1 MLTES
6 RVAALKAPA
15 LGQQEHRDHR
25 VTGLRLR
32 IGAGGTKTWIFR
44 GRAGAR
50 IVNKKLGTFPGM
62 GLATARIEAER
73 LLEAIAKGGS
83 AEAVER
89 TFGAVAGFWI
99 KNVAKR
105 KNDSWRLQQRQL
117 ELHVLPVWGE
127 RKITDIRRA
136 HVRDLVEALEGDVLP
151 NRILTLIK
159 TIFRFALSRD
169 WIDFSPAD
177 AIRKPKDEKERDRV
191 LTMVELAWIWK
202 ASRLAGY
209 PFGPFTMLLILTAQ
223 RRTEVASMRWRDLDL
238 DGGNWIIRSDD
249 TKADRK
255 HLVPLSPL
263 AVQTLKDLPRMGD
276 YVFTSDGESHISGFA
291 SAKAKLDGF
300 IAGLKGP
307 VEPWRFHDLRRTAAT
322 HMVRLGI
329 LETVVGRVLNHALTG
344 VTAKVYALHSY
355 APEKR
360 QALDA
365 WAEDLTKAIDGASAD
380 PQLRAVSC

>member
-15 LGQQEHRDHR
+15 SGQIEHRDHR
-25 VTGLRLR
+25 ITGLRLR

-44 GRAGAR
+44 GRAGVR

-89 TFGAVAGFWI
+89 TFGAVSDFWV

-105 KNDSWRLQQRQL
+105 KNDSWQLQQRQL
-117 ELHVLPVWGE
+117 ELHVLPAWGE

-177 AIRKPKDEKERDRV
+177 AISKLKDEKERDRV
-191 LTMVELAWIWK
+191 LTMMELVRIWK
-202 ASRLAGY
+202 AAKLAGY
-209 PFGPFTMLLILTAQ
+209 PFGPFSMLLILTAQ

-238 DGGNWIIRSDD
+238 DAGNWIIRSDD

-263 AVQTLKDLPRMGD
+263 AVQTLRDLPCMGE
-276 YVFTSDGESHISGFA
+276 YVFTSDGESHISGYA

-300 IAGLKGP
+300 IAGLKGS

-322 HMVRLGI
+322 HMVRLGV

-365 WAEDLTKAIDGASAD
+365 WAQDLAKAIEGTSAH
-380 PQLRAVSC
+380 PQLRAVS

>member
-15 LGQQEHRDHR
+15 SGQQEHRDHR

-89 TFGAVAGFWI
+89 TFGAVADFWI

-105 KNDSWRLQQRQL
+105 KNDSWQLQQRQL
-117 ELHVLPVWGE
+117 ELHVLPAWGE

-191 LTMVELAWIWK
+191 LTMMELAWIWK
-202 ASRLAGY
+202 AARLAGY

-238 DGGNWIIRSDD
+238 DAGNWIIRSDD

-263 AVQTLKDLPRMGD
+263 AVQNLKDLPRMGD
-276 YVFTSDGESHISGFA
+276 YVFTSDGESHISGYA

-300 IAGLKGP
+300 IAGLKGS

-329 LETVVGRVLNHALTG
+329 LEIVVGRVLNHALTG

-365 WAEDLTKAIDGASAD
+365 WAEDVAKAIDGTSAH
-380 PQLRAVSC
+380 PQLRAVS